1 MFMPHT
7 KTSHLCFYKNEPK
20 EHLVHQ
26 NVYTIGKW
34 IDVYNIYLL
43 MFLCQKLL
51 IILWKSYQTH
61 ISTASERYSVIFFLP
76 FTYFLLILK
85 IRSLIVL
92 LIFSEDKI
100 SRQVMEFQLSYV
112 LYELPT
118 IILHLTFVLCANNAR
133 RDSYL

>member
-26 NVYTIGKW
+26 NVHTIGKW

-61 ISTASERYSVIFFLP
+61 ISRTLFCGIL
-76 FTYFLLILK
+76 FTIYIILLILK
-85 IRSLIVL
+85 IMSLIVL

>member
-1 MFMPHT
+1 MDRCLQYIF
-7 KTSHLCFYKNEPK
+7 
-20 EHLVHQ
+20 V
-26 NVYTIGKW
+26 
-34 IDVYNIYLL
+34 DVFVLEIANNIVE
-43 MFLCQKLL
+43 
-51 IILWKSYQTH
+51 IILDSY
-61 ISTASERYSVIFFLP
+61 IKCIIERYSVVFFLP